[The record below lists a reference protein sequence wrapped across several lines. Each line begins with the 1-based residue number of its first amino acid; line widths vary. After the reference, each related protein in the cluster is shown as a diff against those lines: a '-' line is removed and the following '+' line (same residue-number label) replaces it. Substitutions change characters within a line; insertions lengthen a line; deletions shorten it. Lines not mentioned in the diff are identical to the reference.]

1 MLYLWVQARTV
12 QPDGTSAPERLRWWI
27 DGHSAIQNWQEV
39 TGWDALLKATAPFSI
54 QEVAV
59 FFPTS
64 SVQMLQQPMSKAQL
78 RQIGAEGV
86 RYLLEE
92 YALTSIDQLDV
103 RYQHH
108 QQQLSVLAKP
118 RADVA
123 LLLSSLGLTPW
134 RVAALLPDFLLMPLT
149 EQKATLLLDGPNR
162 ILRLNESYA
171 VPADFLDLTLSH
183 VGQLA
188 GIEVIGDVNERD
200 RAILEAYQAH
210 TGIVWQPYTG
220 PSSALLPDQLNARHA
235 FNLAAYVREH
245 RISSYWRA
253 VAAVLV
259 VCVAVQMLSDG
270 LKIWR
275 YNRVADAT
283 HAQAEKQYR
292 QWFPDERHI
301 VNLTRQMKGHLNA
314 AGGADMT
321 ALSLISQVGPAL
333 SQSHLQAKKI
343 RYTSSAAA
351 SSGNDNGP
359 TRNGALEL
367 QVSAPTM
374 AGLEALRSQIAQQG
388 LKAELGSA
396 SNNADKSS
404 AAGVMGT
411 VKVSL

>member
-12 QPDGTSAPERLRWWI
+12 QPDGTSAPERLRWWV
-27 DGHSAIQNWQEV
+27 DGHSTIQSWQEV
-39 TGWDALLKATAPFSI
+39 TGWDALLKATAALSI
-54 QEVAV
+54 QEVTV

-92 YALTSIDQLDV
+92 YALTPIDQLDV

-108 QQQLSVLAKP
+108 HQQLSVLAKP
-118 RADVA
+118 RADVQ

-134 RVAALLPDFLLMPLT
+134 RVVALLPDFLLLPSFG
-149 EQKATLLLDGPNR
+149 QKATLLLDGPNR
-162 ILRLNESYA
+162 ILRLNENYA

-183 VGQLA
+183 VGQLTE
-188 GIEVIGDVNERD
+188 IEVIGVVSERD
-200 RAILEAYQAH
+200 RAVLDAYQTH
-210 TGIVWQPYTG
+210 TGVLWQPYLA
-220 PSSALLPDQLNARHA
+220 ALLPDQLTARHA
-235 FNLAAYVREH
+235 FNLATYVREH
-245 RISSYWRA
+245 RISGYWRA

-259 VCVAVQMLSDG
+259 MCIAAQMLSDG

-292 QWFPDERHI
+292 QWFPDEHHI

-333 SQSHLQAKKI
+333 SQSHLQAKKM
-343 RYTSSAAA
+343 RYV
-351 SSGNDNGP
+351 SSGAGASGADNAVARTGS
-359 TRNGALEL
+359 LEL

-374 AGLEALRSQIAQQG
+374 AALETLRAQIAQQG

-396 SNNADKSS
+396 SNSADKNSS
-404 AAGVMGT
+404 AAGVVGT